1 MYRAALPPMRPFSF
15 VPRSRRCVASS
26 KVGLRNGM
34 RMPVHKRASV
44 ALYRV
49 HAVAYGLDALQP
61 HSTGVGGGD
70 RGGVGGRATNVD
82 IVPGAWSRRDVTRAV
97 GLCGHCHKVT
107 ATLQDRILPPL
118 PPLHA
123 QNAGGYHH
131 RLGAQP
137 THVEPLCL
145 TACAWRSA
153 LPLLLPP
160 GERKRRSS
168 LGPQRRRWWR
178 SD

>member
-70 RGGVGGRATNVD
+70 RGGVGGRE
-82 IVPGAWSRRDVTRAV
+82 
-97 GLCGHCHKVT
+97 C
-107 ATLQDRILPPL
+107 
-118 PPLHA
+118 
-123 QNAGGYHH
+123 
-131 RLGAQP
+131 
-137 THVEPLCL
+137 
-145 TACAWRSA
+145 
-153 LPLLLPP
+153 
-160 GERKRRSS
+160 
-168 LGPQRRRWWR
+168 
-178 SD
+178 